1 MHVASSS
8 LGVATQ
14 VPDCESE
21 AYWERMDRLIELNSK
36 LLAIN
41 ASDAPALLKK
51 LQQAPIIE
59 RMVANIWQIFVMT
72 PMEMGSVDVNEPA
85 MAY

>member
-1 MHVASSS
+1 M
-8 LGVATQ
+8 
-14 VPDCESE
+14 PDCESE
-21 AYWERMDRLIELNSK
+21 VYWERMDRLIDLNSQ
-36 LLAIN
+36 LLAIS

-72 PMEMGSVDVNEPA
+72 PMEVGSVDVNEPA